1 MSYNKNTQILL
12 HLSLI
17 GEVGPNVIFRLLK
30 KMMLVKGLASEHLD
44 YSDFIGKKY
53 NIDLAV
59 LYQYSVA
66 NLIDELEL
74 LPRYAELIEAGLRDD
89 KALETELCLLEQ
101 SDIKI
106 VGIFDEFYPENL
118 RHIHCPPVILYYS
131 GEKID
136 TGVKSLAI
144 VGSRK
149 ADDYAW
155 QVIESI
161 IPTMVSNGWSITSG
175 GALGADTIAHKVAL
189 DCGGKTIAVLGS
201 GLMCQYPESNK
212 SLFEQIAKKGG
223 TVVSPFSLKMA
234 PRKEHFPARN
244 RIISGLSQG
253 CLVVQAAAKSGALI
267 TANYAMEQG
276 RSVFAIPG
284 RVDDLLSVGCN
295 NLLKQ
300 GAKLACDAGDILE
313 EFGESLSTGFYK
325 PALKIHEIQNSLP
338 LSMPHDMVLSKL
350 TSGCT
355 IDELILKTGFG
366 LQELQDMLFQLQ
378 LDGIIHQT
386 FTGAWEKCR

>member
-1 MSYNKNTQILL
+1 MSYNNNSQILL

-17 GEVGPNVIFRLLK
+17 GDVGPNTLFRLLK
-30 KMMLVKGLASEHLD
+30 KMMIVKGLASEHLD
-44 YSDFIGKKY
+44 YSDLIGKKY
-53 NIDLAV
+53 NIDLGA
-59 LYQYSVA
+59 LYKYSV
-66 NLIDELEL
+66 IDFINEFEI
-74 LPRYAELIEAGLRDD
+74 LPKYAELIEAGLRDD

-106 VGIFDEFYPENL
+106 VSIFDEYYPENL
-118 RHIHCPPVILYYS
+118 RHIHCPPTILYYS

-136 TGVKSLAI
+136 TDLKSLAI

-155 QVIESI
+155 RVIQSI
-161 IPTMVSNGWSITSG
+161 VPTMVANGWSITSG
-175 GALGADTIAHKVAL
+175 GALGADTIAHEVAL

-212 SLFEQIAKKGG
+212 SLFEQIVKKSG
-223 TVVSPFSLKMA
+223 TVVSPFPLKMA

-284 RVDDLLSVGCN
+284 RVDDLLSAGCN
-295 NLLKQ
+295 SLLKQ
-300 GAKLACDAGDILE
+300 GAKLVCDAGDILE
-313 EFGESLSTGFYK
+313 EFGESLSAEFFK
-325 PALKIHEIQNSLP
+325 PALKLSEKQHSLP
-338 LSMPHDMVLSKL
+338 ISSSHDVVLSKL

-355 IDELILKTGFG
+355 IDELILKTGLC
-366 LQELQDMLFQLQ
+366 LQELQDLLFQLQ
-378 LDGIIHQT
+378 LNGIIHQT
-386 FTGAWEKCR
+386 FTGAWEKCK